1 MKQKKFMEHI
11 WLVVCVF
18 VISFMHLY
26 RLVDVPYGLN
36 VDEAGAAYDALCIA
50 RFGVDRYLN
59 SWPVYFVNFGDG
71 QNALYIY
78 MLALSFKIFGMSKW
92 AIRIPMVLASFVAA
106 FFGCK
111 YINLKWPK
119 TNRYLVFLTMY
130 ALVPVFTMMH
140 RFGLESHLMFAGGMV
155 SLYYSAKA
163 LNSGK
168 AKDYLCAGFAFGVTL
183 YSYALSYIV
192 IPICLVLML
201 AYALRIGKV
210 NLKSALAFAFP
221 LVILALPLI
230 GVQLI
235 NYLDL
240 PGVRIGPF
248 TLPKLYEYRTN
259 ELSRTSFFGN
269 IWSVLKNTLGHDDL
283 AYNTLGKFGALYYV
297 SIPFIVV
304 GFIMA
309 LKNTVVAC
317 KEKKFDTAVPMLAW
331 LVGELVMGGFLTGN
345 SDPNSTRL
353 NGIYVCWSY
362 FLVTGV
368 LAVFDFCKEKWQ
380 KWSFSLGLASVYVV
394 GFLFFATS
402 YFGAYNEEVFPLK
415 WLFFESYDEVV
426 DVFEEYEDEEWTKR
440 GTCYNWPYVY
450 YLLANEVDPHELPD
464 LYVDYVEFKN
474 DHINEFPNPI
484 NLDDNYVVY
493 KSDTSSIEL
502 LKELSYDC
510 YKTENYYIFI
520 SPFDRFEEVEGDDIK
535 LVIDTKK
542 YDNGQ
547 VTISGWCTDE
557 VTGKA
562 FQNLQLSM
570 DGETK
575 ELTLLERHDVAAS
588 AGNDALMS
596 GFSFSISLEEFV
608 KLETLALT
616 GVCAD
621 NAQAD
626 IITYM
631 KR

>member
-1 MKQKKFMEHI
+1 MKQKKYMEYA
-11 WLVVCVF
+11 WLIICIL
-18 VISFMHLY
+18 VIGFMHLY

-78 MLALSFKIFGMSKW
+78 MLALSFKIFGVSKW
-92 AIRIPMVLASFVAA
+92 AIRIPMVLVSFVAA

-111 YINLKWPK
+111 YIQLKWPK

-140 RFGLESHLMFAGGMV
+140 RFGLESHLMFAGGMI

-163 LNSGK
+163 LSSGK
-168 AKDYLCAGFAFGVTL
+168 ALHYLLAGLAFGVTL

-201 AYALRIGKV
+201 VYAIRIGKI
-210 NLKSALAFAFP
+210 NWKGAFAFALP
-221 LVILALPLI
+221 LAILALPLI

-235 NYLDL
+235 NYFDL
-240 PGVRIGPF
+240 PGMRIGPF

-259 ELSRTSFFGN
+259 ELSRSTFFGN

-283 AYNTLGKFGALYYV
+283 AYNTLGKFGALFYV
-297 SIPFIVV
+297 SIPFILV
-304 GFIMA
+304 GLFVAI
-309 LKNTVVAC
+309 KNTILAC
-317 KEKKFDTAVPMLAW
+317 KEKKFDTSVPVLCW
-331 LVGELVMGGFLTGN
+331 LVGELVMGGLLTGN

-353 NGIYVCWSY
+353 NGIYVCWAY
-362 FLVTGV
+362 FLVIGI
-368 LAVFDFCKEKWQ
+368 LFVFELCKKTWQ
-380 KWSFSLGLASVYVV
+380 KWSFSVGVACVYVV
-394 GFLFFATS
+394 GFLFFATY
-402 YFGAYNEEVFPLK
+402 YFGPYNEDVFPLK

-426 DVFEEYEDEEWTKR
+426 EVFDEYEDEAWTKR

-450 YLLANEVDPHELPD
+450 YLLANEVDPHELGD
-464 LYVDYVEFKN
+464 LYVDYVEYKN
-474 DHINEFPNPI
+474 DHINQFPNPI

-493 KSDTSSIEL
+493 KSDASSIEL

-510 YKTENYYIFI
+510 YETEHYYIFV
-520 SPFDRFEEVEGDDIK
+520 SPMERFTETEGEACK
-535 LVIDTKK
+535 LVVDTKK
-542 YDNGQ
+542 FDHGQ
-547 VTISGWCTDE
+547 IMISGWCTDE

-562 FQNLQLSM
+562 FASLSLSA
-570 DGETK
+570 DNKAKDITQ
-575 ELTLLERHDVAAS
+575 LERHDVAVT
-588 AGNDALMS
+588 AGGETLMS
-596 GFSFSISLEEFV
+596 GFGFSLSKEEFAKLEE
-608 KLETLALT
+608 LTLIGT
-616 GVCAD
+616 REDGS
-621 NAQAD
+621 QAT
-626 IITYM
+626 IMTYT